1 MQRNALML
9 SVFAVAMALVAGSA
23 VAADVGTDARTDA
36 EIQHDGVEIVDESDE
51 LTPDE
56 RETVRTLVSND
67 GEAMD
72 ELRSRFGDTNE
83 LALEVHGVTP
93 NGRVHLD
100 ASAPGENPD
109 TAVVVNL
116 YNETV
121 EIESVVLAEV
131 TNTDDVSVE
140 SGEVWNAT
148 KVDGGE

>member
-9 SVFAVAMALVAGSA
+9 SVFAVTMALVAGSV

-36 EIQHDGVEIVDESDE
+36 KVQHDGVEIVDEDGK

-67 GEAMD
+67 GEAID
-72 ELRSRFGDTNE
+72 ELRSRFGDADE

-93 NGRVHLD
+93 DGRVHLD

-109 TAVVVNL
+109 TAAVVDL
-116 YNETV
+116 YDETV
-121 EIESVVLAEV
+121 EIESVVLVEA
-131 TNTDDVSVE
+131 TNTDTVGDEWNVTEVDD
-140 SGEVWNAT
+140 GE
-148 KVDGGE
+148 